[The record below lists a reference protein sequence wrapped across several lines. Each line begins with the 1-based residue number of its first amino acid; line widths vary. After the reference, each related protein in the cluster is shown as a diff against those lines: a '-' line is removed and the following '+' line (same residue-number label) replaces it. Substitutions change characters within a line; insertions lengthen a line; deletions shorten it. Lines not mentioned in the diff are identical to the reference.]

1 MAEPEISM
9 MAEPENTTFQS
20 GPRLN
25 ETVLR
30 SEIAFWQEMIDSA
43 GDELPP
49 EAFERMCQAQAL
61 AEKRLSLLYE
71 AHSRTPVPNVIQL
84 DRARRKCHEQ

>member
-9 MAEPENTTFQS
+9 TAEPETFRS

-30 SEIAFWQEMIDSA
+30 SEIAFWQEMIGSTAD
-43 GDELPP
+43 GLPP
-49 EAFERMCQAQAL
+49 EAFERMHQALAL
-61 AEKRLSLLYE
+61 AEKRLSLLYQ
-71 AHSRTPVPNVIQL
+71 AHSRDPVPNVYQL
-84 DRARRKCHEQ
+84 DQARRKRHEQ